1 MKVTKIMKNN
11 ALAGASGPG
20 APPGRAGASSAT
32 LPGERL
38 WCPADTEVWKT
49 VRANRLRR
57 RQENMSVV
65 LQVFSNASSLLYPPS
80 APAAHRTKPR
90 DNVVVLT
97 RLDQQ
102 EATHPPNREQP
113 IRGLSVVIDGSFE
126 QSRSLSTSRSD
137 RNVHEENVC
146 HV

>member
-1 MKVTKIMKNN
+1 MKVTKLMKIN
-11 ALAGASGPG
+11 ALAAASGPG
-20 APPGRAGASSAT
+20 APPGRAGA
-32 LPGERL
+32 LPGEKLR
-38 WCPADTEVWKT
+38 CPADTEVWKT

-90 DNVVVLT
+90 DNVVVLM
-97 RLDQQ
+97 RLYQQ
-102 EATHPPNREQP
+102 EATRPPNREQP
-113 IRGLSVVIDGSFE
+113 IRGVAAVIDGSFE
-126 QSRSLSTSRSD
+126 QSRPLSTSRSD
-137 RNVHEENVC
+137 KNVREENVC